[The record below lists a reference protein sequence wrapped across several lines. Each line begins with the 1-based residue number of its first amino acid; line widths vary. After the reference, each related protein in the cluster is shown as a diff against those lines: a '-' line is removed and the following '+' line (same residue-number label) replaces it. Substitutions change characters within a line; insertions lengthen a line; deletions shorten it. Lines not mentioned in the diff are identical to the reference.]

1 MDTRT
6 LSSLLI
12 PMQQKPLL
20 VPAVCIVDIIDYS
33 RPTGKNHP
41 EDWYLGDIVWRGQQI
56 PLIAFE
62 RLNQRRFAEFSASAR
77 LAVFNTMTEGSETPF
92 YGMVIQGLPQSI
104 ELQFSDVQ
112 TAEAEVGVAE
122 KMQVTVNQLPSCI
135 PNLELVDEKLKTLT
149 YSHPGHHPGHHPTDT
164 ASV

>member
-1 MDTRT
+1 MDTTT

-20 VPAVCIVDIIDYS
+20 VPAVCVVDIIDYS

-77 LAVFNTMTEGSETPF
+77 LAVFNTMTEGSETAF

-104 ELQFSDVQ
+104 ELQFSDIQ
-112 TAEAEVGVAE
+112 TAEADVGVAE
-122 KMQVTVNQLPSCI
+122 KTQVIVNELPSCI
-135 PNLELVDEKLKTLT
+135 PDLELVDEKLKSLT
-149 YSHPGHHPGHHPTDT
+149 HSLPGCHLEHHPTDT